1 MNLAAAVALR
11 CSQIFAPAL
20 ASVSEML
27 GVMASVTP
35 QEASR
40 ALALSDDALLLEC
53 DVNVYIGSGPGGQH
67 RNKTESAVR
76 LTHRPTGLAVS
87 ATERRSQLM
96 NRGAALERL
105 RQTLKKLSYVAPRR
119 VPTKPSRGSQR
130 RRIESKKRTAEK
142 KKSRSGDW

>member
-1 MNLAAAVALR
+1 
-11 CSQIFAPAL
+11 
-20 ASVSEML
+20 ML
-27 GVMASVTP
+27 GVMVRVTP
-35 QEASR
+35 QDAAR

-76 LTHRPTGLAVS
+76 LTHRPTGLVIT

-105 RQTLKKLSYVAPRR
+105 RDTLKRLSYVAAKR

-130 RRIESKKRTAEK
+130 RRIESKKRTSEK